1 MVCII
6 GVQFNA
12 NQLQGGKGSGL
23 GLWVSKGFVD
33 RHNGTLVATSDGIG
47 KGSTFTVS
55 LPAYSR
61 ESDSAKPKHSPVVL
75 LEVDLDTERKSS
87 QHVSPSELVSTKSVP
102 LTAVSLCPPS
112 PGAKNTKTNSNA
124 PSPTSFKVTCF
135 S

>member
-75 LEVDLDTERKSS
+75 LEVDLEIEDRNDN
-87 QHVSPSELVSTKSVP
+87 HLVVSESKLDSIP
-102 LTAVSLCPPS
+102 LTAVSLRPPS
-112 PGAKNTKTNSNA
+112 PGTNNTKTNSNA